1 MLANGGSTCCSPW
14 ALRAWPWA
22 CRSLQSMMHDDANPV
37 HLNALSVFLVLGAH
51 AGPGVVPVPMELVP
65 VESTSKEKRPGRGE
79 RKVSVSLVPAAV
91 TGPPGQRQAGSWV
104 LRAVGERRSS
114 LRTTRPYLLLRPLD
128 SPRE

>member
-1 MLANGGSTCCSPW
+1 
-14 ALRAWPWA
+14 
-22 CRSLQSMMHDDANPV
+22 MHDDANPV

-65 VESTSKEKRPGRGE
+65 VESTSKEKRPGAGRGE

-104 LRAVGERRSS
+104 LRAVGERLVY
-114 LRTTRPYLLLRPLD
+114 LRTTRPY
-128 SPRE
+128 

>member
-1 MLANGGSTCCSPW
+1 
-14 ALRAWPWA
+14 
-22 CRSLQSMMHDDANPV
+22 MHDDANPV

-104 LRAVGERRSS
+104 LRAPAVGERLYRLYG
-114 LRTTRPYLLLRPLD
+114 LRDLTKT
-128 SPRE
+128 PRASTHPGSDGVCE